1 MTVLESLTI
10 SIAKPAQEV
19 YAFLA
24 ELSNHEQIMPAQVEH
39 FKSEGD
45 TCQYTIK
52 GTGTVYLK
60 WAKQEAPNL
69 LVLEPNGK
77 IPFPFSVH
85 WMLEESN
92 ADSCKVNVKMEADLN
107 PILKMM
113 AQKPLQNFINLQIDG
128 LKKVYG

>member
-1 MTVLESLTI
+1 MTVLESLPLQL
-10 SIAKPAQEV
+10 AKPAQEV
-19 YAFLA
+19 YTFLA
-24 ELSNHEQIMPAQVEH
+24 NLANHEQIMPAQVEQ

-60 WAKQEAPNL
+60 WAKQESPSL

-85 WMLEESN
+85 WLLEETSSE
-92 ADSCKVNVKMEADLN
+92 SCKVMVKMEADLN

>member
-1 MTVLESLTI
+1 MTVLESL
-10 SIAKPAQEV
+10 SIQLAKPASEV

-24 ELSNHEQIMPAQVEH
+24 ELSNHQQIMPSQVEQ

-60 WAKQEAPNL
+60 WSKKVEPTL

-85 WMLEESN
+85 WMLEETNSE
-92 ADSCKVNVKMEADLN
+92 SCKVKVKMEADLN